1 MADVGSF
8 DRARKEAEVFSRL
21 TFLVVDDN
29 RAVRMHIRGVLNS
42 FKIQNILEAGD
53 AGTALMTLKSHE
65 VHVVLLDKEMPLM
78 DGIEMTKLVRRGG
91 EGITN
96 TEVPIIMVTGHS
108 DQATVVAALKAGIH
122 DFLAKPFSPDQLMTR
137 IRAAVFNPPPFL
149 RTANYIGPDRRPKP
163 TAAP

>member
-53 AGTALMTLKSHE
+53 AGTALMTLKSQSSG
-65 VHVVLLDKEMPLM
+65 M
-78 DGIEMTKLVRRGG
+78 DWLCT
-91 EGITN
+91 
-96 TEVPIIMVTGHS
+96 
-108 DQATVVAALKAGIH
+108 
-122 DFLAKPFSPDQLMTR
+122 
-137 IRAAVFNPPPFL
+137 
-149 RTANYIGPDRRPKP
+149 
-163 TAAP
+163 